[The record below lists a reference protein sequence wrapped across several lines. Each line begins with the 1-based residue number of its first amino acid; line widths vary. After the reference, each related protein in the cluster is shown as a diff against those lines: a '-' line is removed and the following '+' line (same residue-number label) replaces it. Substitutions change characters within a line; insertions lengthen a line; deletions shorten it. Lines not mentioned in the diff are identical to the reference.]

1 MEKKRFWST
10 TADLLG
16 SFKYRAG
23 LQPDKISI
31 LNSVWEKELGHFAR
45 HWTLMGVKKGI
56 LYVKPRSA
64 AAAQELQIRAG
75 SLVRGLNKYF
85 SRSWIKGVKATSR

>member
-1 MEKKRFWST
+1 MEKKRRWST

-23 LQPDKISI
+23 LQSDKISI
-31 LNSVWEKELGHFAR
+31 LNAVWDKELGSFAG
-45 HWTLMGVKKGI
+45 HWTLVGVKKGM

-64 AAAQELQIRAG
+64 AAAQELQMRAG

-85 SRSWIKGVKATSR
+85 NRGWIKGVKTTLR